1 MNNGTRPIDMTLTPL
16 LSPEELGHRLYDFCK
31 RPPSTT
37 GVEHIHWTIP
47 ILLIDTRSLEAC
59 ITYYRT
65 HALPPP
71 IKS

>member
-1 MNNGTRPIDMTLTPL
+1 MDITPAPP
-16 LSPEELGHRLYDFCK
+16 LSPEELGQRLYDFCK

-37 GVEHIHWTIP
+37 GVELIHWTIP

-59 ITYYRT
+59 IDYYRT
-65 HALPPP
+65 SAPPLP